1 MMPVVQPDEE
11 EASGSSAAPSPSVS
25 TPSPSKT
32 KSGHS
37 PRRSG
42 RTVRQ
47 RILYGHKLGGA
58 ELTPQPQSQGKKV
71 KGTPESGSDEEEE
84 EAEEAREQSPVNKS
98 SDDSDLETPVQAPT
112 PGRGRKRAAG
122 IFKATPAAK
131 KAKSKQ
137 PSARKSNQKRGRKSK
152 VGSDTEETQGTLFDI
167 VKAGKG
173 ALRAVVDDWIES
185 YNSDK
190 ENAMVDLIQF
200 FVQCCGC
207 KGTVTPKMLEEEE
220 SVNAIRQLTE
230 QFDED
235 SHEYPLIMT
244 GQPYKK
250 FRVNFV
256 EFVDSLIQQCQH
268 SIIYD
273 EYMLD
278 TLVSWLIRLSDS
290 QVRAFR
296 HTSTL
301 AGMKL
306 VSALIRM
313 AKNVH
318 IELDHTQRQLDSE
331 SSKVSS
337 KKAME
342 KIEMLN
348 NRRQEL
354 RQNISDL
361 EDMMNFVHQGMFI
374 HRYRDSRHEI
384 RSLCIAEMGEWMKE
398 YSTYFLSDKFLKY
411 TVWSLHDK
419 IGEVRQKAILSLR
432 GLYEE
437 EEFLSQLEP
446 LTERFKERL
455 VAMTLDKENE
465 VAVEAVRLVTLLL
478 KNDRLDEEE
487 CQQVEFLVFCTS
499 RNVAK
504 AAGEFLKERLV
515 MAADE
520 EVKKAS
526 KSKRGKK
533 ADQEVKIVQL
543 KKLIEFFLVSE
554 VHNHAA
560 YLVDSL
566 WESMDLLRDWKLMT
580 DILLDKGDK
589 QGLNDNEEM
598 LLIDIMV
605 CACKQASTRQ
615 GPPGRTARKGK
626 ESKSSVNDKKELS
639 AHFMQTLPSL
649 LNKFGTDVENVVN
662 LVSLPQYF
670 DLEEYGQR
678 RLGKHLDELL
688 TQLSDVVE
696 KHSDVDVLD
705 ECGKSFRTLTE
716 NDYTLASTADVSK
729 NKLIDSFVGKFKEN
743 LKSGLEADEGDED
756 DQERFALHVNLARI
770 ASFFKSHNLNKWDLY
785 DDLSYI
791 INYAANNTVPDEI
804 LELTFS
810 SMQMLLVWNLTEI
823 DVNEPDKHEMR
834 TLKRRVSQFMSHC
847 DELIQFSSP
856 SVQRVAFTCICDLL
870 IIFAKQLKNRAP
882 TLAPLV
888 YEADYST
895 QVRLRDYIVSHVFTD
910 LEEDEPEDE
919 DEDQTDT
926 SALELS
932 KKRTVL
938 AGFCKLVAF
947 NVIDMKLV
955 SPVFAFLI
963 KAYSNYGDIIRHT
976 MGKCREISNAAF
988 AKALLLS
995 LQQEFEKLLDDNE
1008 GTADTNSKDFAA
1020 IKELAHRFALSF
1032 GVDTMKSQARECV
1045 VTLHREGIK
1054 YSLRNG
1060 DTSAR
1065 NDTDEPPTNLQ
1076 FLDVLSEFTF
1086 KLISQDKSGKTGVL
1100 AFLDEHA
1107 KEMVN
1112 KKGGQWSPLI
1122 TYRNGLAGQDEEE
1135 EVQQKGS
1142 RAKRKLPLE
1151 GDESKEGEWLSKQTR
1166 VAQVKKKKQQKPRA
1180 PRGRPPKSTT
1190 TTAQQTEAPTA
1201 IPVKPAKPAVAEKE
1215 ASDHDDDDDDVISSG
1230 SGEWTQEE
1238 QEPLSSVKKKKPP
1251 GGKAGEEGSET
1262 PVTEK
1267 REQQKRKREESAQSD
1282 EEEDEEHDDDDQDFE
1297 SLPLS
1302 SQRSWLSSQKARQD
1316 SKKAR
1321 ISYSKKDTSGI
1332 GRTSLEDI
1340 EDEEE
1345 IEEYESDDNTDIE
1358 KKTPIRVRRERKEL
1372 PEAFFGDSQEEKETE
1387 DDSPLETVF

>member
-1 MMPVVQPDEE
+1 MMSTIQPDEE
-11 EASGSSAAPSPSVS
+11 DASGSSAAPSPAVSS

-32 KSGHS
+32 KVGES

-42 RTVRQ
+42 RRVRQ
-47 RILYGHKLGGA
+47 RILYGHQPLASKA
-58 ELTPQPQSQGKKV
+58 QVTPQQSKAKKT
-71 KGTPESGSDEEEE
+71 KMTPESSGSDDEEEGNE
-84 EAEEAREQSPVNKS
+84 EAGEQSSVNKS
-98 SDDSDLETPVQAPT
+98 SDDSDLETPVQVPT
-112 PGRGRKRAAG
+112 SVRGRKRAAETS
-122 IFKATPAAK
+122 KATPAAK
-131 KAKSKQ
+131 RAKSKQ
-137 PSARKSNQKRGRKSK
+137 PSAQKSSQKKSRKSK
-152 VGSDTEETQGTLFDI
+152 GSADADESQGTLFDI

-185 YNSDK
+185 YTTDK
-190 ENAMVDLIQF
+190 ENGMVDLIQF

-230 QFDED
+230 QFDEA

-244 GQPYKK
+244 GPAYKK
-250 FRVNFV
+250 FRTNFV
-256 EFVDSLIQQCQH
+256 EFVDSLVQQCQH

-306 VSALIRM
+306 VSALIQV
-313 AKNVH
+313 AKRVH
-318 IELDHTQRQLDSE
+318 VELDHTQRQLDSE

-354 RQNISDL
+354 RQNVSDL
-361 EDMMNFVHQGMFI
+361 EDMMNFVHQGMFV

-384 RSLCIAEMGEWMKE
+384 RALCIAEMGHWMKE
-398 YSTYFLSDKFLKY
+398 YSSYFLSDKFLKY

-419 IGEVRQKAILSLR
+419 IGEVRQKAINSLR
-432 GLYEE
+432 GLYEVDD
-437 EEFLSQLEP
+437 FLSQLEP

-465 VAVEAVRLVTLLL
+465 VAVEAVKLVNLLL
-478 KNDRLDEEE
+478 MNDKLDEEE
-487 CQQVEFLVFCTS
+487 CQQIELIVFCTS

-504 AAGEFLKERLV
+504 AAGEFLKDRLV

-533 ADQEVKIVQL
+533 AEQEIKLVQL
-543 KKLIEFFLVSE
+543 KKLIEFLIVSE

-580 DILLDKGDK
+580 DILLDKNDK
-589 QGLNDNEEM
+589 QGLNDSEEM
-598 LLIDIMV
+598 ALIDIMV

-615 GPPGRTARKGK
+615 GPPGRAVRKVK
-626 ESKSSVNDKKELS
+626 ENKTTVNEKKDLS
-639 AHFMQTLPSL
+639 AHFMQTLPGL
-649 LNKFGTDVENVVN
+649 LNKFGTDIENVIN

-678 RLGKHLDELL
+678 RLGKYLDELL
-688 TQLSDVVE
+688 KQLSEIVE
-696 KHSDVDVLD
+696 KHSNVDVLD
-705 ECGKSFRTLTE
+705 ECGKSLRTLTD
-716 NDYTLASTADVSK
+716 NDFTLASSADVAK
-729 NKLIDSFVGKFKEN
+729 NKLIDSVVAKFKEN
-743 LKSGLEADEGDED
+743 VKSGLGADEADEDN
-756 DQERFALHVNLARI
+756 QERFALHVNLARI

-791 INYAANNTVPDEI
+791 IDYSAKHTVPDEI
-804 LELTFS
+804 LELTFL
-810 SMQMLLVWNLTEI
+810 SMKMLLVWSLTEI

-834 TLKRRVSQFMSHC
+834 TLKKRVNQFMSNC
-847 DELIQFSSP
+847 DELIQFSTD
-856 SVQRVAFTCICDLL
+856 SVQRVAFCCICDLL
-870 IIFAKQLKNRAP
+870 IVFAKQLKNRAP
-882 TLAPLV
+882 ILAPLV
-888 YEADYST
+888 YEADHTT
-895 QVRLRDYIVSHVFTD
+895 QVRLRDYVISHVFTD
-910 LEEDEPEDE
+910 LDEDEAEDE
-919 DEDQTDT
+919 DEDQTDS

-938 AGFCKLVAF
+938 AGFCKLVAY

-955 SPVFAFLI
+955 SPIFAFLI
-963 KAYSNYGDIIRHT
+963 RAYSNYGDIIRHT
-976 MGKCREISNAAF
+976 MTKCRDISNSAF

-995 LQQEFEKLLDDNE
+995 LQQEFEKLQDDND
-1008 GTADTNSKDFAA
+1008 GTADTNSKEFAG
-1020 IKELAHRFALSF
+1020 IKELARRFALSV
-1032 GVDTMKSQARECV
+1032 GVDTTKPQSRECV

-1060 DTSAR
+1060 DAQKSE
-1065 NDTDEPPTNLQ
+1065 DEPPCNLQ
-1076 FLDVLSEFTF
+1076 FLDVLNEFTF
-1086 KLISQDKSGKTGVL
+1086 KLIAQDKAGKSGVL
-1100 AFLDEHA
+1100 SFLDENA
-1107 KEMVN
+1107 KEMIH
-1112 KKGGQWSPLI
+1112 KKGSQWSPLLS
-1122 TYRNGLAGQDEEE
+1122 YRNGLTGQDEEE
-1135 EVQQKGS
+1135 EGQQKGS
-1142 RAKRKLPLE
+1142 RAKRKLPME
-1151 GDESKEGEWLSKQTR
+1151 GDESKEGELISKQT
-1166 VAQVKKKKQQKPRA
+1166 KTKTKQQKPKG

-1190 TTAQQTEAPTA
+1190 STAQQTVLSTA
-1201 IPVKPAKPAVAEKE
+1201 KPAKPVTPVVEEPE
-1215 ASDHDDDDDDVISSG
+1215 AGDDINNDDDDAISSG
-1230 SGEWTQEE
+1230 SEEWSQED
-1238 QEPLSSVKKKKPP
+1238 QAPLSSMKKPNQSTDKVDDTKEASTAEKQ
-1251 GGKAGEEGSET
+1251 G
-1262 PVTEK
+1262 PV
-1267 REQQKRKREESAQSD
+1267 KRKREETSQSD
-1282 EEEDEEHDDDDQDFE
+1282 EEEDEEQDNDDQDFE
-1297 SLPLS
+1297 SLPTS
-1302 SQRSWLSSQKARQD
+1302 SQRSWLSSQTHRQD

-1340 EDEEE
+1340 EDEDE
-1345 IEEYESDDNTDIE
+1345 IEEYESEDETD
-1358 KKTPIRVRRERKEL
+1358 KGKQTAPTRVRREKKEL
-1372 PEAFFGDSQEEKETE
+1372 PDDFFVDSQEEKETE
-1387 DDSPLETVF
+1387 EESSLETAF